1 MISLKFNEIGERE
14 EGIEKS
20 LAVLSEQVTSS
31 QSQEKE
37 RKEDVQNIK
46 ERMATMEKEIE
57 TLKVP

>member
-1 MISLKFNEIGERE
+1 VISLKFNEIGERE